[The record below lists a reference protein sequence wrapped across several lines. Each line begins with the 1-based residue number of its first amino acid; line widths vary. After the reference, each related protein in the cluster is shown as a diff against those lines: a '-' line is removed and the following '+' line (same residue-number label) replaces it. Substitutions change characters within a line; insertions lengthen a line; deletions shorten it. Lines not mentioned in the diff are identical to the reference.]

1 MFGALDGVGVQTS
14 PTLGKRADPLTRGN
28 TPWYG
33 IKTEEE
39 QLCMLGD
46 VSHQSSH
53 IACGI

>member
-1 MFGALDGVGVQTS
+1 MFDALDGVGVQTC
-14 PTLGKRADPLTRGN
+14 PTLGKRAGPLTRGN

-46 VSHQSSH
+46 VSCQSSH